1 MQSKMW
7 SKMIRVISI
16 ALHLFGFVSTSFV
29 PQNIVVEMK
38 NKALSDIVSNLA
50 GKSTIDL

>member
-1 MQSKMW
+1 M
-7 SKMIRVISI
+7 
-16 ALHLFGFVSTSFV
+16 ALHLFGFVSSSFP

-50 GKSTIDL
+50 GEKRC